1 MITDELFDLKDSI
14 AERLFLF
21 AEYPWEALS
30 VLEEYI
36 RRVGKGLGA
45 PAYDEVKKG
54 VWVARSAAVSETAEL
69 IAPLIIEEGAE
80 VGNNSL
86 VLCSIVGK
94 GAMIGSFSE
103 IRRSVLLDLSRAPSH
118 NYISDSVV
126 GKRARL
132 GAGAIT
138 SSMRGDR
145 GAVICETDTERV
157 NTGRV
162 RFGALV
168 GDGAEIGPSAVLSAG
183 CVLERGAS
191 VNPLTRARGFVSAG
205 KSYRG
210 EKIVYDIL

>member
-86 VLCSIVGK
+86 VLCSIVG
-94 GAMIGSFSE
+94 
-103 IRRSVLLDLSRAPSH
+103 LPS
-118 NYISDSVV
+118 
-126 GKRARL
+126 
-132 GAGAIT
+132 
-138 SSMRGDR
+138 SS
-145 GAVICETDTERV
+145 C
-157 NTGRV
+157 
-162 RFGALV
+162 
-168 GDGAEIGPSAVLSAG
+168 
-183 CVLERGAS
+183 
-191 VNPLTRARGFVSAG
+191 FVSG
-205 KSYRG
+205 
-210 EKIVYDIL
+210 IVCSCFVTIGCGTSVAFLVL